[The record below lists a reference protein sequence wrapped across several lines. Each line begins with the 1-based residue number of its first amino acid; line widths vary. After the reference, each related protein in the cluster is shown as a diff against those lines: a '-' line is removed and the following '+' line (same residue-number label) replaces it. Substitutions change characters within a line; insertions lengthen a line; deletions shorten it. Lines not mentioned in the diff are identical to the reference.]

1 MPTAAA
7 TRSAPQPLASELPYF
22 AVTEATK
29 PVVVFQGS
37 LAIAKDL
44 EKVLAAGSIRAN
56 LVPLPGGG

>member
-1 MPTAAA
+1 
-7 TRSAPQPLASELPYF
+7 LV
-22 AVTEATK
+22 AVTDANR

-37 LAIAKDL
+37 LAIARDL